1 MTGKRHRRAFDSA
14 HETPSASGDR
24 GHRDPL
30 GRRRDHSAWLVGAA
44 GLAIGVTIALRVLI
58 PNAMD
63 PTVFLALGEDSPIP
77 TGYAQRL
84 LGDVTLRRDLGHDGR
99 FFFAQANDP
108 WFLEPEVHAVVL
120 DRPVYRAERML
131 FPMVSGGFG
140 LFSPS
145 VVVWAMLVTNLLAIT
160 IGAILAAR
168 LAAGWG
174 ATPWLGLWVPLNIGV
189 LFELDI
195 GGAGIL
201 AYTCC
206 LGATYALVK
215 DRIWLAST
223 LFAAAALSKEV
234 MVAYAA
240 GVFILWWYDRRRY
253 LWPIIVAPLA
263 AMAVWTAYLWFRLD
277 GIQGTGGNTGIFD
290 LPFVGFV
297 EAFRAWIQEP
307 LNLLVSLVLVAVLVA
322 FGPLAL
328 RGRLPVAWGALP
340 FAGLVVVLSANILR
354 EPFDFSRA
362 ILPVFTALP
371 FLIMVPSG
379 DAVSMQPGHLT
390 EESS

>member
-1 MTGKRHRRAFDSA
+1 VTGQRRRRAVDPA
-14 HETPSASGDR
+14 HETPSASRDR
-24 GHRDPL
+24 GRTYPL
-30 GRRRDHSAWLVGAA
+30 GRRRDQRAWLVGAA
-44 GLAIGVTIALRVLI
+44 GLAIGLTIALRVLI
-58 PNAMD
+58 PAGMD

-84 LGDVTLRRDLGHDGR
+84 LGDVTMRRDLGHDGR

-120 DRPVYRAERML
+120 DRPMYRAERML
-131 FPMVSGGFG
+131 FPMVAGGLG
-140 LFSPS
+140 LFPPS

-168 LAAGWG
+168 LAAGGG
-174 ATPWLGLWVPLNIGV
+174 AAPWLGLWVPLNIGV

-223 LFAAAALSKEV
+223 LFAAAALSREV

-240 GVFILWWYDRRRY
+240 GVFILWWYDRGRS

-263 AMAVWTAYLWFRLD
+263 AMAAWTAYVWFRLN
-277 GIQGTGGNTGIFD
+277 GIQGTGGNTGNFG
-290 LPFVGFV
+290 LPFVGFA
-297 EAFRAWIQEP
+297 EALRAWIQEP
-307 LNLLVSLVLVAVLVA
+307 LNLLVSLVLLAVLVA
-322 FGPLAL
+322 FVPLAL
-328 RGRLPVAWGALP
+328 RRRLPVAWGALP
-340 FAGLVVVLSANILR
+340 FAGLVVVLSANVLR

-371 FLIMVPSG
+371 FLIMVPRREG
-379 DAVSMQPGHLT
+379 VSMQADQLT
-390 EESS
+390 GEPA

>member
-1 MTGKRHRRAFDSA
+1 MITPLVAIAVWLAYLRFRLSGVISVEEARGAFAAPFMGMLEALRSWLRTPWHLVINVTLLSVVILFVPLALRSRLSIAWGAHSLRRTRDRSLRGSLGSDVRPRTCARSGVHCSTFPPRVLGAPEITLTCGSTIDGRVVTGKRQRRPFESA

-24 GHRDPL
+24 GHRDLL

-58 PNAMD
+58 PNGMD

-108 WFLEPEVHAVVL
+108 WFLETEMHAVVL

-131 FPMVSGGFG
+131 FPMVAGGFG
-140 LFSPS
+140 LFPPS

-174 ATPWLGLWVPLNIGV
+174 TAPWLGLWVPLNIGV
-189 LFELDI
+189 LFELDM
-195 GGAGIL
+195 GGRASW

-206 LGATYALVK
+206 LGATYALAK
-215 DRIWLAST
+215 DRIWFAS
-223 LFAAAALSKEV
+223 
-234 MVAYAA
+234 
-240 GVFILWWYDRRRY
+240 D
-253 LWPIIVAPLA
+253 
-263 AMAVWTAYLWFRLD
+263 AV
-277 GIQGTGGNTGIFD
+277 
-290 LPFVGFV
+290 
-297 EAFRAWIQEP
+297 
-307 LNLLVSLVLVAVLVA
+307 
-322 FGPLAL
+322 
-328 RGRLPVAWGALP
+328 RGRRSG
-340 FAGLVVVLSANILR
+340 
-354 EPFDFSRA
+354 SRR
-362 ILPVFTALP
+362 
-371 FLIMVPSG
+371 
-379 DAVSMQPGHLT
+379 
-390 EESS
+390 